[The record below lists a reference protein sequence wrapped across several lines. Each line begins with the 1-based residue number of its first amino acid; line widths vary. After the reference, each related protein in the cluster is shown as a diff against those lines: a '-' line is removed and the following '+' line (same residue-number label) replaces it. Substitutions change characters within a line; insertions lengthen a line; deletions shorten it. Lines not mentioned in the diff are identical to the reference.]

1 MIKITCDGGQI
12 GRFWWENSSESGL
25 FAQGHQPCTTLR
37 PGRFGWDHAW
47 PDRHAWPVSPWGKGD
62 PQDDCWRDYAAFEK
76 WFTDECERREI
87 DLDIDI
93 TERVR
98 IYALLYDIF
107 DAGVLA
113 GRDPWRWAEELQRIT
128 PPQES

>member
-12 GRFWWENSSESGL
+12 GRFWWENSSEGGL
-25 FAQGHQPCTTLR
+25 
-37 PGRFGWDHAW
+37 FGWDHAW
-47 PDRHAWPVSPWGKGD
+47 PDCHAWPVSPWGKGD

-76 WFTDECERREI
+76 WFPDECERREI

-93 TERVR
+93 TQRVR
-98 IYALLYDIF
+98 IYALLCDIF

-113 GRDPWRWAEELQRIT
+113 GRDPWRWADELQRIT
-128 PPQES
+128 QPQENQPC